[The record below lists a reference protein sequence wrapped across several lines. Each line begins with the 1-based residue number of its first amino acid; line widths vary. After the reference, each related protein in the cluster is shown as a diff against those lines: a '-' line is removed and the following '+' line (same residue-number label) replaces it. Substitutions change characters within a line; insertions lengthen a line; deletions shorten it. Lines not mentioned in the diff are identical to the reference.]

1 MAEFTDPFA
10 GLKFGAEP
18 TPESAFEPAE
28 EPASDAAE
36 ESVSDTAAAVESE
49 RRLEAAAADYMQL
62 LPAIEAAEPVRG
74 TVEVAKPLTGT
85 AYAIDAWTRLI
96 SDRATS
102 AEWGLN
108 TAGTDFRSRAVA
120 VGSTVILEVE
130 CEHPAARELL
140 ADRLIEMAER
150 RGNLGRYSYSPGNG
164 GRFNLTRFSVEDPTF
179 GWRETPR
186 TKAFHRGGDYRRGVW
201 DLAGLVQKADRGLQ
215 YPQCV
220 FGADD
225 RGGIVTLTLPPGML
239 PKQVVAAEQSLRQAL
254 VMPELTV
261 TVQGIHPV
269 IHLNQKSIVREFPK
283 QNPLKAAWFTRPRTQ
298 AERHAAAADFVLP
311 LGVREDGSPIL
322 VNQDQTPHMAL
333 FADSGSGKTLLITS
347 LVRAAVLQGAEVIL
361 LDAKSGKDLRKLALE
376 NLPGVVHYSSARGE
390 NGATLHRAV
399 RYARDEL
406 ERRQALSARL
416 LQQGVEYKPTPL
428 LLAFD
433 EYPAWVND
441 RLKSKV
447 KAVAAGA
454 QETLANMSYLASQ
467 AREFRIFLLV
477 AGQFAYR
484 SAWDGELQVNTST
497 LVLLGPPSDINR
509 QNLFPPGTTQE
520 RIKGLGA
527 LISPKMK
534 GRGIVADVRDD
545 GPTEIAMFQGFFNPP
560 GAAADAFDAAVRQAP
575 RLRRFAWRFP
585 LPGEQ
590 GGDGS
595 WQSWTP
601 ATDPSTNSLP
611 VQILDGPDGVRDPGA
626 VIYDPT
632 SEFYKPGAAPLS
644 QHHSNPN

>member
-1 MAEFTDPFA
+1 MAKSDNPFS
-10 GLKFGAEP
+10 GLRFGGGA
-18 TPESAFEPAE
+18 TPDSAFEPAE

-49 RRLEAAAADYMQL
+49 RRLEAAAAEYMQL

-164 GRFNLTRFSVEDPTF
+164 GRFNLTRFNVEDPTF

-186 TKAFHRGGDYRRGVW
+186 TKAFHRGGEYRQGIWR
-201 DLAGLVQKADRGLQ
+201 LCGLEHRTDRALQ
-215 YPQCV
+215 YPQCA

-225 RGGIVTLTLPPGML
+225 RGGIATLTLPPGML
-239 PKQVVAAEQSLRQAL
+239 PKQVLAAESALRQAL
-254 VMPELTV
+254 SQPELTV
-261 TVQGIHPV
+261 SVTGIHPV
-269 IHLNQKSIVREFPK
+269 IHLNQRPLVREFPK
-283 QNPLKAAWFTRPRTQ
+283 VNPLKASWFTRPRTQ
-298 AERHAAAADFVLP
+298 PERHAAAEFVLP

-333 FADSGSGKTLLITS
+333 FADSGSGKTVLLQTI
-347 LVRAAVLQGAEVIL
+347 VRAAVLQGGEAIL

-376 NLPGVVHYSSARGE
+376 NLPGVVSYNAARGG
-390 NGATLHRAV
+390 NDATLHRAV
-399 RYARDEL
+399 KYARDEL

-416 LQQGVEYKPTPL
+416 LQQGIEYRPTPL

-433 EYPAWVND
+433 EFPAWIND
-441 RLKSKV
+441 RAKSKV
-447 KAVAAGA
+447 KAIAAGA

-484 SAWDGELQVNTST
+484 AAWDGELQVNTST

-509 QNLFPPGTTQE
+509 QNLFPPGATQE
-520 RIKGLGA
+520 RIKELGA

-545 GPTEIAMFQGFFNPP
+545 GPTQISMFQGFFNPP

-585 LPGEQ
+585 LPGAE

-601 ATDPSTNSLP
+601 ATDPSTNGLP
-611 VQILDGPDGVRDPGA
+611 VQILDGPDGIRDPAA
-626 VIYDPT
+626 VIFDPI
-632 SEFYKPGAAPLS
+632 SEFYKPGAAPLNAN
-644 QHHSNPN
+644 HSNPN